1 MNIKKAGYKKKI
13 IELCKQAGTYADY
26 FEMDYDDLAYLLEV
40 RDKARTQFIA
50 SGEKPVVIQTNTK
63 GAKNLIENPALT
75 SINKLSRTILIYY
88 EKLGLTP
95 KGLKGLGESIQK
107 DDANSFERFLAE
119 LEVKRTHEG

>member
-13 IELCKQAGTYADY
+13 IKLCKAAGTYADY
-26 FEMDYDDLAYLLEV
+26 FEMAYDDVAYLLEI

-63 GAKNLIENPALT
+63 GAKNLVENPALT
-75 SINKLSRTILIYY
+75 SINKLSGTILTYY

-95 KGLKGLGESIQK
+95 KGLKSLGESITK
-107 DDANSFERFLAE
+107 EDADGLENFLSN
-119 LEVKRTHEG
+119 LGV